1 MEKTEKKVPV
11 YVFNSITNA
20 KDEESYS
27 DFLDFNNI
35 KNLKKGDV
43 FYECHFKSGKN
54 YELTVK
60 KDPKITVDGVEC
72 VVETILGEEFKIY
85 VSGNTEYRGLNLF
98 KAPQNLTKTADNK
111 FIYIIS

>member
-1 MEKTEKKVPV
+1 MKKTEKKVPV
-11 YVFNSITNA
+11 HVFNNITSIDN
-20 KDEESYS
+20 EEGHS

-35 KNLKKGDV
+35 KNLKEGDV

-54 YELTVK
+54 YELKVK
-60 KDPKITVDGVEC
+60 KSPRLLADGVEC
-72 VVETILGEEFKIY
+72 VVETILGEELKIY